1 MIDYIVKNKAKLSPN
16 YLILVLDEFSTK
28 IISNY
33 CELWDLMQNGNI
45 YQIERLDKVR
55 KRYPM
60 SDALYFIHPSSGSI
74 DKILEDFP

>member
-45 YQIERLDKVR
+45 YQIERQDILCLMLSTLFIPQVE
-55 KRYPM
+55 
-60 SDALYFIHPSSGSI
+60 ALIRF
-74 DKILEDFP
+74 